1 MILETLLGI
10 IVAGSAVATGAAMM
24 TKDKD
29 KIIKPTINNNIN
41 NNINNSINNSFN
53 KRIETVKNTASNTTE
68 TKIKDSYNT
77 QQTTQQSTE
86 IDHDKI
92 VDELYMRYKI
102 DKNEENLN
110 TLLEELNNL

>member
-29 KIIKPTINNNIN
+29 KIIKPTIN

-110 TLLEELNNL
+110 TLLEDLNNL

>member
-29 KIIKPTINNNIN
+29 KIIKPTIN